1 MMPILLW
8 SESAISYRTANKR
21 PIRTKDTV
29 IYNLTIDYKTVNF
42 TGKNKKAMVINDS
55 LPAPTLHFKEGENA
69 IIFVTNKM
77 DVETSIHWHGILL
90 PNFQDGVPYLTSPPI
105 LPGKTHKFEFKLKQS
120 GTYWYH
126 SHTGLQEQRG
136 IYGAIVIEPKKKVHK
151 YNHDLVLVLSD
162 WTDEKPKEVLR
173 TLKRGSEWYAI
184 KKGTALSLFKVIKEK
199 GFRAQLKMWQQKMP
213 GMDISDVYYDAFL
226 INGKKK
232 QSYPGFKAGEKIRL
246 RVINAAASSYFWLTF
261 GGEKPLLISADGIDV
276 KPISVNKILQ
286 AIAETYDFLIT
297 VPEKKSIEI
306 RATAQDVSGSASA
319 VIGKGELLKA
329 PVIPKLN
336 PIKEMKKMAEMH
348 GSHGGHDEHGGK
360 HDGHG
365 GHDKHKEHTKKNNS
379 ERSIQSKNTNDNH
392 SGHKKHSMHNKNDE
406 HDKHSK
412 HKLHSQENHLSH
424 KDYPSNVN
432 RPSREGSRHSRE
444 GGNPPDTFN
453 YNNLR
458 AIQKTSFAKTNTVK
472 ELHFNLT
479 GNMWRY
485 VWSLNGKTLSQS
497 DKIKI
502 KKGETV
508 RIHLHNTTMMHH
520 PMHLH
525 GHFFRVLNKQGEYSP
540 LKHTVDVPPMKT
552 VTIEFDPDEKGDWM
566 FHCHVLYH
574 MKSGMSRIFSYGDK
588 RDPRLTRYPISKALN
603 GDAIW
608 YKWGELDI
616 MSNRWN
622 WELVTTNTKNKV
634 ILDGTF
640 SWVDDYYNFHKKLE
654 TELSYEYFIND
665 FFRVYAGAGIRFPRE
680 IDRIAEFDLILVK
693 VSTEPFAKIGFRY
706 LLPYFLE
713 LDVNVDYLARLQI
726 ALEYELL
733 LFSRVEFFAE
743 WEWTINFGILYPL
756 LPGDIWEQEH
766 EWEAGLSY
774 IINKNFSLTAS
785 YSNHFS
791 WGAGLNLQF

>member
-1 MMPILLW
+1 MKQLENKIFISIILLFFW
-8 SESAISYRTANKR
+8 SENAAGYLTANKR

-29 IYNLTIDYKTVNF
+29 IYNLTIDYKTANF
-42 TGKNKKAMVINDS
+42 TGKNKKAMVVNNS
-55 LPAPTLHFKEGENA
+55 LPAPTLYFKEGENA
-69 IIFVTNKM
+69 VIFVTNKM
-77 DVETSIHWHGILL
+77 NVETSIHWHGILL

-126 SHTGLQEQRG
+126 SHTKLQEQRG

-162 WTDEKPKEVLR
+162 WTNEHPHEVLR

-199 GFRAQLKMWQQKMP
+199 GLRAQLKMWRQKMP

-226 INGKKK
+226 INGKKS
-232 QSYPGFKAGEKIRL
+232 QNYPHFKAGEKIRV
-246 RVINAAASSYFWLTF
+246 RIINAAASSYFWLTV

-276 KPISVNKILQ
+276 KPVAANKILH
-286 AIAETYDFLIT
+286 AIAETYDFLIK

-306 RATAQDVSGSASA
+306 RATAQDTSGSASV

-329 PVIPKLN
+329 PMIPKIN
-336 PIKEMKKMAEMH
+336 PIKEMKMMAEMH
-348 GSHGGHDEHGGK
+348 GSHGDHS
-360 HDGHG
+360 DGHS
-365 GHDKHKEHTKKNNS
+365 EH
-379 ERSIQSKNTNDNH
+379 E
-392 SGHKKHSMHNKNDE
+392 GHKGHEEHKH
-406 HDKHSK
+406 HSSESY
-412 HKLHSQENHLSH
+412 HSQEGH
-424 KDYPSNVN
+424 
-432 RPSREGSRHSRE
+432 HSRAN
-444 GGNPPDTFN
+444 GNPADTFD
-453 YNNLR
+453 YNSLR
-458 AIQKTSFAKTNTVK
+458 ATQKTSFAETNTLK

-525 GHFFRVLNKQGEYSP
+525 GHFFRVLTQQGEYSP

-552 VTIEFDPDEKGDWM
+552 VTIEFDPDEKGDWI

-574 MKSGMSRIFSYGDK
+574 MKSGMSRVFSYGNR
-588 RDPRLTRYPISKALN
+588 RDPRLTRYPISKVLS
-603 GDAIW
+603 GDTSW
-608 YKWGELDI
+608 YKWGEIDM

-634 ILDGTF
+634 MLEGTF
-640 SWVDDYYNFHKKLE
+640 SWVDDYYSFHKKME
-654 TELSYEYFIND
+654 TELSYEYFISD
-665 FFRVYAGAGIRFPRE
+665 FFRVYAGAGVLFPKQIE
-680 IDRIAEFDLILVK
+680 RITYLDLTIAK
-693 VSTEPFAKIGFRY
+693 ISTEPLAKIGIRY

-713 LDVNVDYLARLQI
+713 LDVNVDYLLRLQI

-743 WEWTINFGILYPL
+743 WEWTMNFGILFPL
-756 LPGDIWEQEH
+756 LPGDSWEQEH
-766 EWEAGLSY
+766 EWEVGLNY
-774 IINKNFSLTAS
+774 ILNKNFSLTAS

-791 WGAGLNLQF
+791 WGAGLNLKF

>member
-1 MMPILLW
+1 MKQLKNKLFISIIPILLW
-8 SESAISYRTANKR
+8 SANAIGYRTANKR

-42 TGKNKKAMVINDS
+42 TSKNRKAMVVNDS

-69 IIFVTNKM
+69 VIFVTNKM
-77 DVETSIHWHGILL
+77 DVETSVHWHGILL
-90 PNFQDGVPYLTSPPI
+90 PNFQDGVPYLTSPSI

-126 SHTGLQEQRG
+126 SHTKLQEQRG

-151 YNHDLVLVLSD
+151 YDHDLVLVLSD
-162 WTDEKPKEVLR
+162 WTDENPRDVLR

-199 GFRAQLKMWQQKMP
+199 GLRAQLKIWQQKMP

-226 INGKKK
+226 INGKK
-232 QSYPGFKAGEKIRL
+232 SPNYPHFKAGEKIRL
-246 RVINAAASSYFWLTF
+246 RVVNAAASSYFWLTF

-276 KPISVNKILQ
+276 KPISVNKILH
-286 AIAETYDFLIT
+286 AIAETYDFIVK

-306 RATAQDVSGSASA
+306 RATAQDVSGRASA
-319 VIGKGELLKA
+319 VIGTGELLKA

-336 PIKEMKKMAEMH
+336 PIEQIKMMAEMH
-348 GSHGGHDEHGGK
+348 GG
-360 HDGHG
+360 HDGHK
-365 GHDKHKEHTKKNNS
+365 GHGEHKG
-379 ERSIQSKNTNDNH
+379 H
-392 SGHKKHSMHNKNDE
+392 STHNKDSEHNSHNKHDE
-406 HDKHSK
+406 HSK
-412 HKLHSQENHLSH
+412 HKERTNNTLH
-424 KDYPSNVN
+424 
-432 RPSREGSRHSRE
+432 
-444 GGNPPDTFN
+444 

-458 AIQKTSFAKTNTVK
+458 ATQKTSFAKTNTVK

-525 GHFFRVLNKQGEYSP
+525 GHFFRVLTKQAEYSP

-552 VTIEFDPDEKGDWM
+552 VTIEFDPNERGDWM
-566 FHCHVLYH
+566 FHCHILYH
-574 MKSGMSRIFSYGDK
+574 MKSGMSRVFSYGSK
-588 RDPRLTRYPISKALN
+588 RDPRLRRYPIFKALS
-603 GDAIW
+603 GDTSW
-608 YKWGELDI
+608 YKWGELDL

-634 ILDGTF
+634 TLDGTF
-640 SWVDDYYNFHKKLE
+640 SWMDDYYNFHKKFE
-654 TELSYEYFIND
+654 TELSYEYFISD
-665 FFRVYAGAGIRFPRE
+665 FFRVYAGAGILFPRE
-680 IDRIAEFDLILVK
+680 IDRIAKFDLILVK
-693 VSTEPFAKIGFRY
+693 ISTEPFAKIGFRY

-766 EWEAGLSY
+766 EWEVGLNY
-774 IINKNFSLTAS
+774 ILNKNFSLTAS

-791 WGAGLNLQF
+791 WGAGLNLKF